1 MKRDDKLASQL
12 NKFWN
17 GFLKTNDVDYYKR
30 LTIFDFVKLKEAI
43 SNINNIITLQITE
56 AFVEF
61 LYNEKIVTENQKEC
75 IIEQVLSTDANTN
88 GYDVEWGDDS
98 VHIVAEVKCNIPVEQ
113 NSFGAAQRNGIVKDL
128 DNLLKGKSKSNLDST
143 SGCFKFMVLLDV
155 KNVKDCMKKVID
167 GYNKRNGSFLVE
179 EYNGKTTLSK
189 EKVYVVYLRCE

>member
-61 LYNEKIVTENQKEC
+61 LKNENIVSENQKNC
-75 IIEQVLSTDANTN
+75 IISQVVETNANAN
-88 GYDVEWGDDS
+88 GYDIEWRDGS
-98 VHIVAEVKCNIPVEQ
+98 LSIIAEVKCNIPVKQ

-128 DNLLKGKSKSNLDST
+128 DNLLKCKSKSNLDST
-143 SGCFKFMVLLDV
+143 SDCLKFMVLLDV
-155 KNVKDCMKKVID
+155 KNVRDCMKKVID
-167 GYNKRNGSFLVE
+167 GYNKGNGSFLVE

-189 EKVYVVYLRCE
+189 EKVYVVYLRC